1 MPCDF
6 KTAGIPRIGAVA
18 ALERYSGR
26 MRGKG
31 KRMKKIKMKLL
42 IALLVIAAL
51 GIYYYVALPALNI
64 HSTEFWVFLIVL
76 GLLASLMF
84 VKKKNLSRYE
94 LKGSKGLKVILGI
107 VGLIVVVYL
116 AGALL
121 SSPIVNAK
129 KYQQLMTVETGE
141 FAKDIEELSFDQ
153 IPLLDKD
160 SAELLGDRKM
170 GSMVDM
176 VSQFEVDELYSQI
189 NFQDRP
195 VRVSPL
201 KYASLIKWFTNQGEG
216 IPAYIKIDM
225 ATQNTELVK
234 LDEGMKY
241 TTSDHF
247 NRNIYRHLRFKYP
260 TYIFN
265 NLSFEI
271 DEEGVPY
278 WICPVKKFNI
288 GLFGGETIGRV
299 VLCNAITGET
309 EDYAI
314 EDAPQ
319 WIDRAYSADLLVQ
332 LYDYHGTL
340 KHGFL
345 NSVLG
350 QKDCL
355 RTTDGYNYL
364 AINDDVWVY
373 TGVTSIT
380 GDQSNVGFV
389 LINQRTMETRFY
401 EVEGATEASAM
412 SSAEGQVQNLH
423 YTATFPLLL
432 NISGEPTYFIA
443 LKDDAG
449 LVKKYAMVNVQKYQI
464 VAIGDTVSQC
474 EENYTTLM
482 YENGIKQTPEDTRD
496 VKIMTAKITKIA
508 QGVVDGNSHYYIML
522 EGSDAIFDIPVVDF
536 IDIIRYNVGDE
547 VTVEYKEGD
556 QSNTVL
562 SLNGAGKA
570 SEG

>member
-1 MPCDF
+1 
-6 KTAGIPRIGAVA
+6 
-18 ALERYSGR
+18 
-26 MRGKG
+26 
-31 KRMKKIKMKLL
+31 MKKIRTKLL
-42 IALLVIAAL
+42 LALLVIAAL
-51 GIYYYVALPALNI
+51 GIYYYAALPPVNI
-64 HSTEFWVFLIVL
+64 HSTEFWVFLFVL
-76 GLLASLMF
+76 GILVALIF
-84 VKKKNLSRYE
+84 IKRKNLSRYE
-94 LKGSKGLKVILGI
+94 LKESKGLKVILGLT
-107 VGLIVVVYL
+107 GLVVIVYL
-116 AGALL
+116 VGALL
-121 SSPIVNAK
+121 SSPIINGK
-129 KYQQLMTVETGE
+129 KYQQLMTVETRE
-141 FAKDIEELSFDQ
+141 FTTDIEELSFDQ

-176 VSQFEVDELYSQI
+176 VSQFEVDSLYSQI
-189 NFQDRP
+189 NYQDRP

-201 KYASLIKWFTNQGEG
+201 KYASLSKWFTNQGEG

-225 ATQNTELVK
+225 ATQDTELVK

-265 NLSFEI
+265 DLSFEV
-271 DEEGVPY
+271 DEEGIPY

-309 EDYAI
+309 QDYAI

-332 LYDYHGTL
+332 LYDYYGTL
-340 KHGFL
+340 KHGFF

-355 RTTDGYNYL
+355 HTTDGYNYL
-364 AINDDVWVY
+364 AIDDDVWVY

-389 LINQRTMETRFY
+389 LMNQRTMETRFY

-464 VAIGDTVSQC
+464 VAIGDTVSEC
-474 EENYTTLM
+474 EENYSTLM
-482 YENGIKQTPEDTRD
+482 YENGIKETPEDTRD
-496 VKIMTAKITKIA
+496 VETITARITKIA
-508 QGVVDGNSHYYIML
+508 QGVVDGNSHYYIMV

-536 IDIIRYNVGDE
+536 IDIIRYDVGDE
-547 VTVEYKEGD
+547 VTIEYKEGEK
-556 QSNTVL
+556 SNTVL
-562 SLNGAGKA
+562 SVNGTEKGP
-570 SEG
+570 SEGSEQ

>member
-1 MPCDF
+1 
-6 KTAGIPRIGAVA
+6 
-18 ALERYSGR
+18 
-26 MRGKG
+26 
-31 KRMKKIKMKLL
+31 MKKIRTKLL
-42 IALLVIAAL
+42 LALLVIAAL
-51 GIYYYVALPALNI
+51 GIYYYAALPPVNI
-64 HSTEFWVFLIVL
+64 HSTEFWVFLFVL
-76 GLLASLMF
+76 GILAALIF
-84 VKKKNLSRYE
+84 IKKKNLNRYE
-94 LKGSKGLKVILGI
+94 LKESKGLKVILG
-107 VGLIVVVYL
+107 VVALIVIVYL
-116 AGALL
+116 VGALL

-129 KYQQLMTVETGE
+129 KYQQLMTVETRE
-141 FAKDIEELSFDQ
+141 FTKDIEELSFDQ

-176 VSQFEVDELYSQI
+176 VSQFEVDSLYSQI
-189 NFQDRP
+189 NYQDRP

-225 ATQNTELVK
+225 ATQDTELVK

-265 NLSFEI
+265 DLSFEV
-271 DEEGVPY
+271 DEEGIPY

-309 EDYAI
+309 QDYAI

-332 LYDYHGTL
+332 LYDYYGTL
-340 KHGFL
+340 KHGFF

-355 RTTDGYNYL
+355 HTTDGYNYL
-364 AINDDVWVY
+364 AIDDDVWVY

-389 LINQRTMETRFY
+389 LMNQRTMETRFY

-464 VAIGDTVSQC
+464 VAIGDTVSEC
-474 EENYTTLM
+474 EENYSTLM
-482 YENGIKQTPEDTRD
+482 YENGIKETPEDTRD
-496 VKIMTAKITKIA
+496 VETITARITKIA
-508 QGVVDGNSHYYIML
+508 QGVVDGNSHYYIMV

-536 IDIIRYNVGDE
+536 IDIIRYDVGDE
-547 VTVEYKEGD
+547 VTIEYKEGEK
-556 QSNTVL
+556 SNTVL
-562 SLNGAGKA
+562 SVNGTEKGP
-570 SEG
+570 SEGSEQ